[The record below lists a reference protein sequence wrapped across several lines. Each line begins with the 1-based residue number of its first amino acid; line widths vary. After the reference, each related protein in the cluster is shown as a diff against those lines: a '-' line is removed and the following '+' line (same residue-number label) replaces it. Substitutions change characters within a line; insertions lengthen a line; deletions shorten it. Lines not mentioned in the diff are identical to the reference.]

1 MRVPA
6 RFPQP
11 FQVIAPNAR
20 ETDSVH
26 YVSSSL
32 FPLSPPQ
39 IPLLPADAFA
49 AGLVCQGPRIS
60 VSTISLR
67 LPGEYVPEKCQ
78 IDFAWVVP
86 VPAFA
91 GALPLPLA
99 AAQPV
104 RRRWLSTRRW
114 QVAHFARAALRSKRL
129 HPAVVPNIQDT
140 FPIPRNYPAHP
151 ASRPASSPADQSPW
165 VGSPQCAP
173 SSSVLLCFETAPEH
187 RVPVSWRSGWRSRV
201 R

>member
-6 RFPQP
+6 RVAQP
-11 FQVIAPNAR
+11 FAVLAPNAR
-20 ETDSVH
+20 ETDSVPH
-26 YVSSSL
+26 VSSSR

-49 AGLVCQGPRIS
+49 AGLVCQGPRVS

-67 LPGEYVPEKCQ
+67 LPGEYVSEKCQ

-104 RRRWLSTRRW
+104 RRLWLSTRRW
-114 QVAHFARAALRSKRL
+114 RAAHCARASVRSKRIV
-129 HPAVVPNIQDT
+129 PAGGANLQETCPRR
-140 FPIPRNYPAHP
+140 RNYQCQP
-151 ASRPASSPADQSPW
+151 
-165 VGSPQCAP
+165 GSG
-173 SSSVLLCFETAPEH
+173 H
-187 RVPVSWRSGWRSRV
+187 
-201 R
+201 

>member
-6 RFPQP
+6 RVAQTFAVPG
-11 FQVIAPNAR
+11 PNAR
-20 ETDSVH
+20 QTDSVPH
-26 YVSSSL
+26 VSSSR

-49 AGLVCQGPRIS
+49 AGLVCQGPRVS
-60 VSTISLR
+60 VSTMSLR
-67 LPGEYVPEKCQ
+67 LPGEYVSEKCQ
-78 IDFAWVVP
+78 TDFAWVVP

-114 QVAHFARAALRSKRL
+114 QVAHFARASVRSKRIP
-129 HPAVVPNIQDT
+129 PAVVPNLQDT

-151 ASRPASSPADQSPW
+151 ASRPASSPADRSPW

-173 SSSVLLCFETAPEH
+173 SSSVLLCFEIAQEH